1 MKFVKVFSLKSFPLY
16 GMYGVVTSQIGPGM
30 RTTHFGR
37 EQEVLGSFRSGGCS
51 HDEIKH
57 TTLVHW
63 VHPLQNWSTE
73 FSLSATNNKN

>member
-1 MKFVKVFSLKSFPLY
+1 
-16 GMYGVVTSQIGPGM
+16 M

-37 EQEVLGSFRSGGCS
+37 EQEVLGSFRLGGRS

-57 TTLVHW
+57 TALIHW
-63 VHPLQNWSTE
+63 VHALQNWSTE